1 MMKMKMARIL
11 KITIPKNKIKLN
23 KMKTTKQRLVLILLL
38 IVSINGFSQKVEMKA
53 ASKALAKSNFPEAAA
68 QLTKVRGM
76 LDNLDDKTKAKFYF
90 MEAKVYNATGKV
102 DDAVKA
108 LKTLMDFEKKIGKPK
123 YTKEAKPMLDNL
135 VKTIREKGIDQ
146 YQNQKWDLAKMT
158 LKKVFVLSPKDTI
171 FLQYAGAAALK
182 AKDYDSAIEDF
193 KKLIDLGFKGITT
206 NYTAV
211 NTKTG
216 ERENLGSKKYMDLML
231 KSGQYKDPKVEHVGP
246 VTANLYNNLASS
258 YLGKKELNKAKEAIE
273 KGRKADP
280 NNINVILTE
289 ASIAYELG
297 DKAKF
302 TDLMKEAVKLQPDN
316 PSLFFNIGVVSMD
329 QGKVDEAIAAYK
341 KAIELKP
348 DYSDAWLNLA
358 YAKIAD
364 DKKLVA
370 EMEKNINNFDKFD
383 EIKAKQLEMYK
394 KALPTFEKALEFNQ
408 NRTDFMR
415 TVMALYENLEMYDKM
430 KAIKAKIDSIENK

>member
-1 MMKMKMARIL
+1 
-11 KITIPKNKIKLN
+11 
-23 KMKTTKQRLVLILLL
+23 MKTTKQILVLILLL
-38 IVSINGFSQKVEMKA
+38 TISVTGFSQKSEMKA
-53 ASKALAKSNFPEAAA
+53 ASKALAKSNFPEAKA
-68 QLTKVRGM
+68 QLAKVEGM

-90 MEAKVYNATGKV
+90 MEAKVNNATGKV
-102 DDAVKA
+102 DDAIKA
-108 LKTLMDFEKKIGKPK
+108 LKKLMDFEKKIGKPK

-135 VKTIREKGIDQ
+135 VKNIREKGIKQ
-146 YQNQKWDLAKMT
+146 YQNQLWDLAKIN
-158 LKKVFVLSPKDTI
+158 LKKVFVLSPKDTM
-171 FLQYAGAAALK
+171 FLQYAGGAALR
-182 AKDYDSAIEDF
+182 AKDYDAAIEDF
-193 KKLIDLGFKGITT
+193 QKLIDLGYKGITT

-211 NTKTG
+211 NVKTG
-216 ERENLGSKKYMDLML
+216 ERENFDSKKYLDLML
-231 KSGQYKDPKVEHVGP
+231 KTKQYKDPKVEHVGP
-246 VTANLYNNLASS
+246 VTADLYNNLASA
-258 YLGKKELNKAKEAIE
+258 YLAKKELNKAKEAIE
-273 KGRKADP
+273 KGRKADSS
-280 NNINVILTE
+280 NINVILTE

-302 TDLMKEAVKLQPDN
+302 TDLMKEAVKLQPNN

-329 QGKVDEAIAAYK
+329 QGKVDDAIAAYK

-370 EMEKNINNFDKFD
+370 EMEKNINDFDKFD

-408 NRTDFMR
+408 KRTDLMR
-415 TVMALYENLEMYDKM
+415 SVITLYENLDIPDKM
-430 KAIKAKIDSIENK
+430 KALKAKMDAIENK

>member
-1 MMKMKMARIL
+1 
-11 KITIPKNKIKLN
+11 
-23 KMKTTKQRLVLILLL
+23 MKTTKQILVLILLL
-38 IVSINGFSQKVEMKA
+38 TISINGFSQKSEMKA
-53 ASKALAKSNFPEAAA
+53 ASKALAKSNFPEAKA
-68 QLTKVRGM
+68 QLTKVEGM

-90 MEAKVYNATGKV
+90 MVAKVNNATGKV
-102 DDAVKA
+102 DDAIKA

-123 YTKEAKPMLDNL
+123 YTKEAKPILDNL
-135 VKTIREKGIDQ
+135 VKNIREKGIEQ
-146 YQNQKWDLAKMT
+146 YQNQQWDLAKT
-158 LKKVFVLSPKDTI
+158 NLKKVFVLSPKDTM
-171 FLQYAGAAALK
+171 FLQYAGGAALR
-182 AKDYDSAIEDF
+182 AKDYDAAIEDF
-193 KKLIDLGFKGITT
+193 QKLIDLGYKGITT

-211 NTKTG
+211 NVKTS
-216 ERENLGSKKYMDLML
+216 ERENLGSKKNLDFML
-231 KSGQYKDPKVEHVGP
+231 KTKQYKDPKVEHVGP
-246 VTANLYNNLASS
+246 VTADLFNNLASA
-258 YLGKKELNKAKEAIE
+258 YLAKKELNKAKEAIE

-302 TDLMKEAVKLQPDN
+302 TDLMKEAVKLQPNN

-329 QGKVDEAIAAYK
+329 QGKVDDAIAAYK

-370 EMEKNINNFDKFD
+370 EMEKNINDFDKFD

-408 NRTDFMR
+408 NRTDLMR
-415 TVMALYENLEMYDKM
+415 TVIALYENLDIPDKM
-430 KAIKAKIDSIENK
+430 KALKAKMDAIENK

>member
-1 MMKMKMARIL
+1 
-11 KITIPKNKIKLN
+11 
-23 KMKTTKQRLVLILLL
+23 MKTTKQILVLILLL
-38 IVSINGFSQKVEMKA
+38 TISINGFSQKSEMKA
-53 ASKALAKSNFPEAAA
+53 ASKALAKSNFPEAKA
-68 QLTKVRGM
+68 QLAKVEGM

-90 MEAKVYNATGKV
+90 MEAKVNNATGKV
-102 DDAVKA
+102 DDAIKA
-108 LKTLMDFEKKIGKPK
+108 LKALMDFEKKIGKPK

-135 VKTIREKGIDQ
+135 VKNIREKGIKQ
-146 YQNQKWDLAKMT
+146 YQNQQWDLAKIN
-158 LKKVFVLSPKDTI
+158 LKKVFVLSPKDTM
-171 FLQYAGAAALK
+171 FLQYAGGAALR
-182 AKDYDSAIEDF
+182 AKDYDAAIEDF
-193 KKLIDLGFKGITT
+193 QKLIDLGYKGITT

-211 NTKTG
+211 NVKTG
-216 ERENLGSKKYMDLML
+216 ERENLGSKKNLDLML
-231 KSGQYKDPKVEHVGP
+231 KTKQYKDPKVEHVGP
-246 VTANLYNNLASS
+246 VTADLYNNLASA
-258 YLGKKELNKAKEAIE
+258 YLAKKELNKAKEAIE

-289 ASIAYELG
+289 ASIVYELG

-302 TDLMKEAVKLQPDN
+302 TDLMKEAVKLQPNN

-329 QGKVDEAIAAYK
+329 QGKVDDAIAAYK

-370 EMEKNINNFDKFD
+370 EMEKNINDFDKFD

-394 KALPTFEKALEFNQ
+394 KALPTFEKALKFNQ
-408 NRTDFMR
+408 KRTDLMR
-415 TVMALYENLEMYDKM
+415 TVIALYENLEMPDKM
-430 KAIKAKIDSIENK
+430 KALKAKMDAIENK

>member
-1 MMKMKMARIL
+1 
-11 KITIPKNKIKLN
+11 
-23 KMKTTKQRLVLILLL
+23 MKTTKQILVLILLL
-38 IVSINGFSQKVEMKA
+38 TISINGFSQKTEMKA
-53 ASKALAKSNFPEAAA
+53 ASKALAKSNFPEAKA
-68 QLTKVRGM
+68 QLAKVEGM

-102 DDAVKA
+102 DDAIKA
-108 LKTLMDFEKKIGKPK
+108 LKALMDFEKKIGKPK

-135 VKTIREKGIDQ
+135 VKNIREKGIKQ
-146 YQNQKWDLAKMT
+146 YQNQQWDLAKIN

-171 FLQYAGAAALK
+171 FLQYAGGAALR
-182 AKDYDSAIEDF
+182 AKDFDAAIEDF
-193 KKLIDLGFKGITT
+193 QKLIDLGYKGITT

-211 NTKTG
+211 NVKTG
-216 ERENLGSKKYMDLML
+216 ERENLGSKKYLDLML
-231 KSGQYKDPKVEHVGP
+231 KTKQYKDPKVEHVGP
-246 VTANLYNNLASS
+246 VTADLYNNLASA
-258 YLGKKELNKAKEAIE
+258 YLAKKELNKAKETIE
-273 KGRKADP
+273 KGRKADSS
-280 NNINVILTE
+280 NINVILTE

-302 TDLMKEAVKLQPDN
+302 TDLMKEAVKLQPNN

-329 QGKVDEAIAAYK
+329 QGKVDDAIAAYK

-370 EMEKNINNFDKFD
+370 EMEKNINDFDKFD

-408 NRTDFMR
+408 KRTDLMR
-415 TVMALYENLEMYDKM
+415 TVIALYENLEMPDKM
-430 KAIKAKIDSIENK
+430 KALKAKMDAIENK